1 MTSLSLAAN
10 EQKKTNKETIAKIVV
25 VDLQVT
31 EPTLSASCEGLSD
44 LPNLI
49 GLEIAVG
56 REVMFENGYTPVI
69 NQDFSNSWES
79 KYYPRI
85 SELMGCSNG
94 VPWCVFNYENDVSV
108 AILRTLGNQEIVEQE
123 VICDT
128 KKAD

>member
-1 MTSLSLAAN
+1 M
-10 EQKKTNKETIAKIVV
+10 

-79 KYYPRI
+79 KYYPGI

-94 VPWCVFNYENDVSV
+94 VPWCIFNYKNDVSV